1 MTEKVANISKIDLKK
16 INTDNIEINIPS
28 SKSYLNRALILASL
42 QKTTLLTNVGELC
55 SDAKDMITALRKVG
69 INIDLNEKNCC
80 KNIVVN
86 AKNGKFVAP
95 KDGIINCGLGGT
107 TTRFMLGLSALFDF
121 DITITAEGKML
132 ERPVKEMFEFLQN
145 IGKDIVFLGKDGCL
159 PVVIKHKPLK
169 NIKKI
174 KLDGSKS
181 SQFLT
186 AILLVADRLN
196 IEEID
201 VKNLV
206 SKSYINIT
214 LDVLKK
220 SGIAFIH
227 NTFEDKITYRI
238 SHTNK
243 IINDEK
249 LEIEI
254 EKDFSSASYFLA
266 LQYLFDV
273 KNDILKMPKKSSQG
287 DANFVNIIEKIR
299 EYSHKTDKT
308 KPLILD
314 MKNMP
319 DVSMTAMIICALQ
332 GFTTKITGLK
342 TLKIK
347 ECDRLTAMQN
357 ELKKVG
363 IKTKITPSFDAI
375 TIYGRG
381 DFTLKNKV
389 EIDTYNDHRIAMC
402 FAILGTKIGNLSIKN
417 ADVVNKSFPNFWQEL
432 SKFGCVK
439 IDEKI

>member
-227 NTFEDKITYRI
+227 NTFEDKIT
-238 SHTNK
+238 
-243 IINDEK
+243 
-249 LEIEI
+249 
-254 EKDFSSASYFLA
+254 
-266 LQYLFDV
+266 
-273 KNDILKMPKKSSQG
+273 
-287 DANFVNIIEKIR
+287 
-299 EYSHKTDKT
+299 
-308 KPLILD
+308 
-314 MKNMP
+314 
-319 DVSMTAMIICALQ
+319 
-332 GFTTKITGLK
+332 
-342 TLKIK
+342 
-347 ECDRLTAMQN
+347 
-357 ELKKVG
+357 
-363 IKTKITPSFDAI
+363 
-375 TIYGRG
+375 
-381 DFTLKNKV
+381 
-389 EIDTYNDHRIAMC
+389 
-402 FAILGTKIGNLSIKN
+402 
-417 ADVVNKSFPNFWQEL
+417 
-432 SKFGCVK
+432 
-439 IDEKI
+439 